1 MLSFFPLMGMA
12 VFLGRCHGLENSESI
27 VIPRP
32 NAGAKYV
39 PRDLQSFSIE
49 FAFFPDYAGNKS
61 HPNHF
66 SKNLLENFKDLTG
79 VYPLVR
85 VGGTSQ
91 DHSDYFPE
99 QEDNIQLI
107 YEHPDDDQ
115 PIQINYGPTF
125 FESYH
130 TLGPVKFLHGLN
142 QNQNRSIKQLQ
153 GAAIEACT
161 AIGPQLHLFE
171 LGNEWNFAPG
181 SYRSA
186 NYSLLDYVHEWNYKS
201 SVVKSAVQKAC
212 PGPFPGFMAP
222 SFVLLDSVETNGWTV
237 QELYNLGYDDKNLT
251 KEFSFHNYM
260 GVNLDP
266 TSNGAD
272 DLQKTLMNHTSII
285 ENLAPQ
291 IGRSKDLAYLG
302 HLYTLGEM
310 NSIAGQGR
318 NGETNV
324 FGDALWMVDFSL
336 WAAAHNIKR
345 LHLHQGL
352 NYRYTSWQP
361 IPSKGEDIAT
371 RPPYYGQI
379 MVAATLGRAENSRVV
394 NIPLKEDT
402 EAAYGIYHGE
412 KLSKI
417 VVMNMKAFN
426 ETTSGGRPCRQ
437 YQFKVPGRHDRV
449 KVERMIAPGSDST
462 SDVTFG
468 GISYDYDLRRGKPVT
483 VHSEKEMVEVRG
495 GTVSIDIPDS
505 SAALLTLI

>member
-1 MLSFFPLMGMA
+1 MLSFFPLIGMT
-12 VFLGRCHGLENSESI
+12 VFLGRCHGINRESI

-32 NAGAKYV
+32 HSGAEYV

-61 HPNHF
+61 HPNNF
-66 SKNLLENFKDLTG
+66 SKNLLENFKDFTG

-142 QNQNRSIKQLQ
+142 LNQNHSINQLQ
-153 GAAIEACT
+153 DAAIEACT

-186 NYSLLDYVHEWNYKS
+186 SYSLLDYVHEWNHKA
-201 SVVKSAVQKAC
+201 SVVKSVVQKAC

-222 SFVLLDSVETNGWTV
+222 SFVLMDSVQTNGWTV

-251 KEFSFHNYM
+251 KEISFHNYM
-260 GVNLDP
+260 GANLDP
-266 TSNGAD
+266 SSNGAD

-291 IGRSKDLAYLG
+291 ITRSKDLAYLG

-336 WAAAHNIKR
+336 WAAANNIKR

-352 NYRYTSWQP
+352 NYRYASWQP
-361 IPSKGEDIAT
+361 ILSKGEAPAT

-379 MVAATLGRAENSRVV
+379 MVAAALGHAENSRVV
-394 NIPLKEDT
+394 NIPLKKDT
-402 EAAYGIYHGE
+402 EAAYGIYDGE

-417 VVMNMKAFN
+417 VVVNMKAFN
-426 ETTSGGRPCRQ
+426 ETTSSGRPSRK
-437 YQFKVPGRHDRV
+437 YQFQVPGRNHHV

-462 SDVTFG
+462 SGVTFA
-468 GISYDYDLRRGKPVT
+468 GISYDYNLKRGKPVT
-483 VHSEKEMVEVRG
+483 VHSKKETAEVRG

-505 SAALLTLI
+505 SAAILTIL